1 MLRIFRKAW
10 GVWLVVVR
18 ALGVVQMVVLLTI
31 VYWVFMPILVIPVG
45 KIADPLRLRNRD
57 RCNWLRRDTDGE
69 DVLESLRRQ
78 G

>member
-1 MLRIFRKAW
+1 
-10 GVWLVVVR
+10 
-18 ALGVVQMVVLLTI
+18 MVVLLTI